1 MVRVAREA
9 SDDLPFSTLAAAML
23 LGGLHRAIDV
33 NVLGVVER
41 FPKQPTVEVRCL
53 PGSLHANETLERLA
67 LVDQFLERC

>member
-1 MVRVAREA
+1 
-9 SDDLPFSTLAAAML
+9 ML

-53 PGSLHANETLERLA
+53 SGSLHANETLERLA